1 MQVSKWLAAG
11 SFALLAFG
19 PQWASATGYPNAPVT
34 TVVSVPFILTI
45 NAENPRVASVV
56 DVKSLVDLARR
67 NPNTVS
73 YGSAGNGN
81 LMHLA
86 GAQLATM
93 SDTQMLHVPYRGA
106 APMEAGL
113 MSKEVDFGF
122 DTLSGVP
129 LIKAGKLKALA
140 VSTAQRWHD
149 LPEVPAVAELGYPGF
164 DISFWVGIF
173 SPARLA
179 LRLAHQAHAFEHG
192 VVVRSGKGSELLED
206 PFVQKAYLGV

>member
-45 NAENPRVASVV
+45 NAENPRVAGVV

-86 GAQLATM
+86 GSPAG
-93 SDTQMLHVPYRGA
+93 DHVRYADAACPVPGRGA
-106 APMEAGL
+106 DGGG
-113 MSKEVDFGF
+113 VDVQGGGF
-122 DTLSGVP
+122 RPRHLVGRAADQGRQAEGACRVHG
-129 LIKAGKLKALA
+129 AALA
-140 VSTAQRWHD
+140 
-149 LPEVPAVAELGYPGF
+149 
-164 DISFWVGIF
+164 
-173 SPARLA
+173 
-179 LRLAHQAHAFEHG
+179 
-192 VVVRSGKGSELLED
+192 
-206 PFVQKAYLGV
+206 